1 VEAALEASAEA
12 VAAWRSR
19 PGGRGLAGAAWR
31 RRRRRLKRSGGGG
44 GRSTPQPP
52 SPTPSQAA
60 VEAALEAE
68 AEAVAAW
75 RSRPGGRGLAEAA
88 AEAEAVWRRR
98 RPEHSTTP
106 QPYPI
111 TRCSNI
117 VRRPLRPPTGRCSSN
132 CWRQYCNGNPPS
144 CQHPVSS
151 HFNLTPVMG
160 KN

>member
-1 VEAALEASAEA
+1 LEASAEA

-88 AEAEAVWRRR
+88 AGALYNPPAL
-98 RPEHSTTP
+98 PHHPLLKHCAPPLTP
-106 QPYPI
+106 
-111 TRCSNI
+111 TH
-117 VRRPLRPPTGRCSSN
+117 RPLLL
-132 CWRQYCNGNPPS
+132 QLLAA
-144 CQHPVSS
+144 V
-151 HFNLTPVMG
+151 L
-160 KN
+160 